1 MQPNRYAINAYH
13 SAQLT
18 TPPLTAV
25 VMLYD
30 GIMVRIAA
38 AGEAARKGDYDRQ
51 FKMVMSAARI
61 IDGLNRCL
69 DMEQG
74 GSVAISLREM
84 YESVARALFRSVGRE
99 SGGEVADRLV
109 SAVRM
114 TRDAWAEVAGLPP
127 SSTSTTVSE
136 LPPALRE
143 DAP

>member
-1 MQPNRYAINAYH
+1 MSQNRYAISAYQT
-13 SAQLT
+13 AQLA
-18 TPPLTAV
+18 TPPLHAV

-30 GIMVRIAA
+30 GIMIRVAK
-38 AGEAARKGDYDRQ
+38 AGDAARAGDYEKQ
-51 FKMVMSAARI
+51 FQYVMSAARV

-69 DMEQG
+69 DMEKG

-84 YESVARALFRSVGRE
+84 YESVARALFRSVGKTT
-99 SGGEVADRLV
+99 GGEVADRLV